1 MPRRRRHGWCW
12 WWCGPTVAPL
22 RRAVV
27 GFPVAE
33 SEQGVDVATMLR
45 VQGADRLR
53 VVRPRWHEGAD
64 LLERA
69 ERRRAPREHHLGVR
83 RPRVELAAIDHGGN
97 PGIVQPVIRSVQ
109 DRGTPGRRVH
119 VVSVVRAQWDSAQS
133 HPARSQ
139 DHPLAAIASPWR
151 VAGTHAL
158 RAQPVERAVEV
169 GVARLH
175 GADGKG
181 CPRRAHQ
188 RQRRQLRQRAT
199 ATVAAATADSAG
211 ASVAAPTA
219 VSTVAPSWRCPLP
232 QPKGLTV
239 VLHGHL
245 TLGCR
250 HCHAPPCR
258 RHDRRPQPTWSESR
272 SSRHASL
279 PKALARGWTAC
290 RASEAH
296 THWARS
302 MRKQVSNS

>member
-1 MPRRRRHGWCW
+1 MHYRRGVPVAPRPVAPRPTSVVDGPVDDLRGVRGVGPIWRGAPEDAEVGLDAPRPAVAVRRRVEALAHVPRRRRHGWCW

-69 ERRRAPREHHLGVR
+69 ERRRAPGEHHLGVR

-199 ATVAAATADSAG
+199 ETVRRQQTRQG
-211 ASVAAPTA
+211 RVGRP
-219 VSTVAPSWRCPLP
+219 PRRCPL
-232 QPKGLTV
+232 
-239 VLHGHL
+239 
-245 TLGCR
+245 
-250 HCHAPPCR
+250 
-258 RHDRRPQPTWSESR
+258 
-272 SSRHASL
+272 
-279 PKALARGWTAC
+279 
-290 RASEAH
+290 
-296 THWARS
+296 
-302 MRKQVSNS
+302 